1 MKETT
6 TPTDLDLRDALDELR
21 ELIDRRD
28 SISYKLMAVTL
39 DADDPVTYD
48 QYQVMLGREERLTKR
63 VGDARQEVRRIK
75 MALVAQ

>member
-1 MKETT
+1 
-6 TPTDLDLRDALDELR
+6 
-21 ELIDRRD
+21 
-28 SISYKLMAVTL
+28 VTL